1 MGRTV
6 NIETPRFPE
15 LDWSTDDHRPPLDA
29 LYEYAIA
36 TGRQARQWYVDRHGV
51 KRRWG
56 RSLRLI
62 AILMGVIAVVV
73 PILAQLWPEVPPGL
87 STVAIALGAV
97 FISLDRFFG
106 ASAGW
111 MRFIQAEQR
120 LTERLSQFE
129 FDWAAIRLASAD
141 PTASAA
147 LSAHLELVRGVVED
161 VQRIVAEETNAW
173 IEEFNSGLALVE
185 NNLKNGAA

>member
-1 MGRTV
+1 MARLV

-15 LDWSTDDHRPPLDA
+15 LDWSADDHRAPLDA
-29 LYEYAIA
+29 LYEYAVA
-36 TGRQARQWYVDRHGV
+36 TAHQARQWYVDRHEA

-56 RSLRLI
+56 RTLRLF
-62 AILMGVIAVVV
+62 AILMGVIAVIV
-73 PILAQLWPEVPPGL
+73 PILAQLWSEVPPGL

-120 LTERLSQFE
+120 LTERLSRFE
-129 FDWAAIRLASAD
+129 FDWAAIQLASTD
-141 PTASAA
+141 PTDSAA
-147 LSAHLELVRGVVED
+147 LSAHLDLVRGLVED
-161 VQRIVAEETNAW
+161 VQRIVADETSMW
-173 IEEFNSGLALVE
+173 IEEFNNGLALVE
-185 NNLKNGAA
+185 SNLKNGAA